1 MSRQSWVIGTIALWP
16 SALGLCGM
24 PSTQA
29 QIAPTANIADRQA
42 EGAGYISALN
52 NEQYM
57 TFLTTGKFLTQ
68 LKASTYEISPIT
80 TNYYYQIS
88 ARSTTT
94 VHYAIARRWNLKSYV
109 GRVAVVPSATGSPVI
124 TTILCENNRPGRVY
138 PIAPL
143 LDANLNL
150 VCAPG
155 TTKREPYGKSPQNKF
170 EGRTTVSSMNRAQQ
184 AFLLD
189 SGRFSDTIEPLGVG
203 PLLPT
208 LRYEYSVQASADF
221 TLQYAIARRADF
233 KSYVGAVSIFRAVS
247 SSEVT
252 TFSIL
257 CENDQPGPIRPPQ
270 PVIFSSG
277 IACAAGT
284 RLVGY

>member
-1 MSRQSWVIGTIALWP
+1 MSRQRWVIGTIALWT
-16 SALGLCGM
+16 STLGLCGM
-24 PSTQA
+24 PSAQA
-29 QIAPTANIADRQA
+29 QIAPTATIADRQA

-68 LKASTYEISPIT
+68 LKASTYEISPFT
-80 TNYYYQIS
+80 ANYHYQIL
-88 ARSTTT
+88 AQSTTT
-94 VHYAIARRWNLKSYV
+94 VHYAIARHRDLKSYV
-109 GRVAVVPSATGSPVI
+109 GRVAVQPSATGAPVI

-143 LDANLNL
+143 LDSNLNL

-170 EGRTTVSSMNRAQQ
+170 EGRDTVRFMNRAQQ

-189 SGRFSDTIEPLGVG
+189 SGRFSDTIEPLGLG
-203 PLLPT
+203 PLPPP
-208 LRYEYSVQASADF
+208 LRYEYSVQASAGF
-221 TLQYAIARRADF
+221 TLQYGIARRADL
-233 KSYVGAVSIFRAVS
+233 KSYVGAVSISGTIS
-247 SSEVT
+247 SSES

-257 CENDQPGPIRPPQ
+257 CENDQPGPIRPPK
-270 PVIFSSG
+270 PVIFPNG
-277 IACAAGT
+277 IACTAGT
-284 RLVGY
+284 QLVGY